1 MLHNIHII
9 SVLMLCFS
17 SAWFS
22 VLYLLA
28 NPGGITI
35 FGWIVDRAFLNTILM
50 LELTLVLFVLSKT
63 VVIPAKTLVHSYI
76 GFPWLLHRCESAL
89 YRLKHSGSSSVRRW
103 DLMTGYRGLHVR
115 VRETSK
121 NGGRFGLA
129 PESANHMRSQ
139 SRHSRLSKKIQ
150 AFSVLQAEWRLD
162 EG

>member
-76 GFPWLLHRCESAL
+76 GFPWLQQCCESAL
-89 YRLKHSGSSSVRRW
+89 YRLKHSGSGSGSVRRW
-103 DLMTGYRGLHVR
+103 DLMTGSRGLHAR
-115 VRETSK
+115 VRETGR
-121 NGGRFGLA
+121 NGGRFGLG
-129 PESANHMRSQ
+129 PESANHMRCQ
-139 SRHSRLSKKIQ
+139 SRRSDFQKKNPGI
-150 AFSVLQAEWRLD
+150 
-162 EG
+162 